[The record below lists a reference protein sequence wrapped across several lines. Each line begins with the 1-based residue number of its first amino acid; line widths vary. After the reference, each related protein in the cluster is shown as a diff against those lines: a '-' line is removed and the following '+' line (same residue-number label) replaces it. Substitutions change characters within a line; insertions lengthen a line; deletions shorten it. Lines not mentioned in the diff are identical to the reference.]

1 MAATSCVTKSSM
13 LMKEVA
19 PSYCAYPPPLARYEE
34 VVDNPKQFMVTLEK
48 LHTAMGTKFM

>member
-1 MAATSCVTKSSM
+1 MAATSCVTNNPM